1 MAPQDVAALGLTRRT
16 RRCLLSGTRRL
27 LRRRHLALPA
37 LLRRARAL
45 LDELL
50 RLARLPATLGQRGR
64 VLFVGLARLRAEGR
78 VRVRVE
84 GRVRVSFRASA
95 SAFGAWPRLAWC
107 QMGVR

>member
-1 MAPQDVAALGLTRRT
+1 MPVASAI
-16 RRCLLSGTRRL
+16 
-27 LRRRHLALPA
+27 
-37 LLRRARAL
+37 
-45 LDELL
+45 
-50 RLARLPATLGQRGR
+50 
-64 VLFVGLARLRAEGR
+64 R